1 MYDITDDF
9 EALLRQAPD
18 TADYYLEKAIA
29 RIDYHLGEGYA
40 EKHPELIIAFMNIC
54 ERDFA
59 TASKTVR
66 ARGKLEMRERELE
79 E

>member
-1 MYDITDDF
+1 MYDITYDF

-18 TADYYLEKAIA
+18 AASYYLEKAIQE
-29 RIDYHLGEGYA
+29 IDYHLGEGYA
-40 EKHPELIIAFMNIC
+40 AKHPELIIAFMNVC

-66 ARGKLEMRERELE
+66 EHAKLELRRHA
-79 E
+79 